1 MRKERKLRV
10 GIVGVGGIA
19 RHYHIPSYRRSGN
32 VEIAAVCD
40 ISEAALEQLR
50 EEHKIDDCYTDYHT
64 MLREDDLDIVSIC
77 TTNDMHYP
85 IAMEAMRQGVDV
97 FCEKPLAL
105 TYAQARRMYQTAQ
118 DRGIKTGVNFSH
130 RRTPAAQL
138 AKEIVSSDVLG
149 DIYYV
154 AAIYAAGSTE
164 YAKRPWTWRND
175 RSRAE
180 FGGLG
185 DMGSHIIDMTL
196 WWLGCDVDAIS
207 ANMQTFVPER
217 ISRRTGENMPVTTED
232 QGMLLLNYSNG
243 AMGYVCGS
251 YTFTGRGF
259 DQRVEIYGRNGGLM
273 YDQQHP
279 YELQVYLPPEALEDY
294 VVLREGGT
302 KDRPYTT
309 ILVPE
314 RLQGRHEDDAEVRRT
329 VLMDYV
335 KAYRSEEPFDF
346 SPGFY
351 EGMRVQEVLEASREA
366 ASRLRWIELPL

>member
-1 MRKERKLRV
+1 MEKEQLQV
-10 GIVGVGGIA
+10 GVIGVGGIA
-19 RHYHIPSYRRSGN
+19 RHYHIPSYQRSEN
-32 VEIAAVCD
+32 VKVVALCD
-40 ISEAALEQLR
+40 ISEAALEQVRDQFEIESCYLSHHAMLQR
-50 EEHKIDDCYTDYHT
+50 E
-64 MLREDDLDIVSIC
+64 DLDIVSIC

-85 IAMEAMRQGVDV
+85 IAMEAMRQDVDV

-105 TYAQARRMYQTAQ
+105 TYAQAKKMHRTAQ
-118 DRGIKTGVNFSH
+118 DRNIKTGVNFSH

-138 AKEIVSSDVLG
+138 ANEIIGSDALG

-164 YAKRPWTWRND
+164 YARRPWTWRND

-185 DMGSHIIDMTL
+185 DMGSHIIDMVL
-196 WWLGCDVDAIS
+196 WWLGCDVEAVA
-207 ANMQTFVPER
+207 ANMQTFVSER
-217 ISRRTGENMPVTTED
+217 ISPRTGEPTPVTTED
-232 QGMLLLNYSNG
+232 QGMLLLDYSNG

-259 DQRVEIYGRNGGLM
+259 DQRVEIYGSDGGLM

-279 YELQVYLPPEALEDY
+279 YELQVHLPSEILEEY
-294 VVLREGGT
+294 TVLREGGT
-302 KDRPYTT
+302 RARPYTT

-314 RLQGRHEDDAEVRRT
+314 RLQGLVSDGQRERRT
-329 VLMDYV
+329 VLMDYLDT
-335 KAYRSEEPFDF
+335 YRSEEPFDF

-366 ASRLRWIELPL
+366 ASSRRWVGLPL

>member
-1 MRKERKLRV
+1 MKREQLRV
-10 GIVGVGGIA
+10 GIIGLGGIA
-19 RHYHIPSYRRSGN
+19 KNYHIPSYQRSEN
-32 VEIAAVCD
+32 VKIAAVCD
-40 ISEAALEQLR
+40 ISEAALEQVQDR
-50 EEHKIDDCYTDYHT
+50 YKIANCYLDHHN
-64 MLREDDLDIVSIC
+64 MLQKETLDIVSIC

-85 IAMEAMRQGVDV
+85 IAMEAMRQGIDI

-105 TYAQARRMYQTAQ
+105 TYAQAKKMYQTAQ

-138 AKEIVSSDVLG
+138 ANEIVGSGMLG

-154 AAIYAAGSTE
+154 AAVYAAGSTE
-164 YAKRPWTWRND
+164 YAERPWTWRND
-175 RSRAE
+175 KSRAE

-185 DMGSHIIDMTL
+185 DMGSHIIDMVL
-196 WWLGCDVDAIS
+196 WWLGCDVEAVA
-207 ANMQTFVPER
+207 ANMRTFVPKR
-217 ISRRTGENMPVTTED
+217 TSAQTGETMAVTTED

-259 DQRVEIYGRNGGLM
+259 DQRVEIYGSDGGLM

-279 YELQVYLPPEALEDY
+279 YELQVHLPSEMLEEY
-294 VVLREGGT
+294 AVLREGGT
-302 KDRPYTT
+302 RDHPYTT

-314 RLQGRHEDDAEVRRT
+314 RLQGIGDDGPGKRRT
-329 VLMDYV
+329 VLMDYLH
-335 KAYRSEEPFDF
+335 AYRSEEPFEF

-351 EGMRVQEVLEASREA
+351 EGMKVQEILEASRQA
-366 ASRLRWIELPL
+366 TSYRRWIELPL

>member
-1 MRKERKLRV
+1 MKRKQVRV

-19 RHYHIPSYRRSGN
+19 RNYHIPSYQRCEN
-32 VEIAAVCD
+32 VEIVTACD
-40 ISEAALEQLR
+40 ISEAALEGVR
-50 EEHKIDDCYTDYHT
+50 ERYEIENCYRDCHT
-64 MLREDDLDIVSIC
+64 MLRKEELDIVSIC

-85 IAMEAMRQGVDV
+85 IAMEAMRQGIDV

-105 TYAQARRMYQTAQ
+105 THAQARKMYQTAQ

-138 AKEIVSSDVLG
+138 ANEIVSSSALG

-154 AAIYAAGSTE
+154 AAVYAAGGTE
-164 YAKRPWTWRND
+164 YVKRPWTWRND
-175 RSRAE
+175 KSRAE

-185 DMGSHIIDMTL
+185 DMGSHILDMVL
-196 WWLGCDVDAIS
+196 WWLECDIESVA
-207 ANMQTFVPER
+207 ANMRTFVPKR
-217 ISRRTGENMPVTTED
+217 ISPQTGETMAVTTED

-259 DQRVEIYGRNGGLM
+259 DQRIEIYGSDGGLM

-279 YELQVYLPPEALEDY
+279 YELQVHLPPKILDEYAI
-294 VVLREGGT
+294 LREGGT
-302 KDRPYTT
+302 RDRPYTT

-314 RLQGRHEDDAEVRRT
+314 RLQGIVDNQEGKRRT
-329 VLMDYV
+329 VLMDYLD
-335 KAYRSEEPFDF
+335 AYRDKGPFDF

-351 EGMRVQEVLEASREA
+351 EGMKVQEILEATREA
-366 ASRLRWIELPL
+366 TSSRRWIELPL

>member
-1 MRKERKLRV
+1 MKKEQLQV
-10 GIVGVGGIA
+10 GIIGMGGIA
-19 RHYHIPSYRRSGN
+19 RNYHLPSYRRSGN
-32 VEIAAVCD
+32 AEIAAVCD
-40 ISEAALEQLR
+40 VSETALEQMQ
-50 EEHKIDDCYTDYHT
+50 EQYEIKHCYRDYHT
-64 MLREDDLDIVSIC
+64 MLRKEELDIVSIC

-85 IAMEAMRQGVDV
+85 IAMEAMRRGIDV

-105 TYAQARRMYQTAQ
+105 THAQARKMYRTAQ
-118 DRGIKTGVNFSH
+118 DRDIKTGVNFSH

-138 AKEIVSSDVLG
+138 ANELVSSGALG

-164 YAKRPWTWRND
+164 YARRPWTWRND
-175 RSRAE
+175 QSRAE

-185 DMGSHIIDMTL
+185 DMGSHIIDMVL
-196 WWLGCDVDAIS
+196 WWLGCDVDSVA

-217 ISRRTGENMPVTTED
+217 ISQHTGETMPVTTED

-259 DQRVEIYGRNGGLM
+259 DQRVEIYGSDGGLM

-279 YELQVYLPPEALEDY
+279 YELQVHLPSEMLKKY
-294 VVLREGGT
+294 TVLREGGT
-302 KDRPYTT
+302 RDRPYTT

-314 RLQGRHEDDAEVRRT
+314 RLQGLADDGGRKGRT
-329 VLMDYV
+329 VLMDYLD
-335 KAYRSEEPFDF
+335 AYRSEEPFGF

-351 EGMRVQEVLEASREA
+351 EGMRVQEILEASREA
-366 ASRLRWIELPL
+366 ASSRRWVGLPL